1 MGGIIW
7 LPATFVA
14 FVLGYASG
22 LFRPALRAE
31 FPFVHRAAGTGP
43 AVRCGPGLA
52 ALWAEFSGDSCTAG
66 TLPALCCRLRLRLFA
81 AAVRAEAAGDAALSA
96 GAGPARGGRRGR
108 GYRCVCGLSL
118 LLRAHLIEVLGV
130 HAAHLSSHP
139 HAHKKRAV
147 PRRERPVR
155 HVKGWQQASSRRR
168 RPPRRRGGTGHAAR
182 ASSRR
187 PCGSLPTGPPARS
200 RGCCCRRSCGP
211 SGRCG

>member
-1 MGGIIW
+1 MRARQPSIVHPFRGGM
-7 LPATFVA
+7 P
-14 FVLGYASG
+14 SG
-22 LFRPALRAE
+22 KKIPVRDTAPQNSGPSLSPESGCSA
-31 FPFVHRAAGTGP
+31 PAGTALNSSSRRLNTSLFIP
-43 AVRCGPGLA
+43 ISRRRSPDQPLSSPPGDRRHGNA
-52 ALWAEFSGDSCTAG
+52 RRAPFAFHRPEERAFGGWGEF
-66 TLPALCCRLRLRLFA
+66 
-81 AAVRAEAAGDAALSA
+81 E
-96 GAGPARGGRRGR
+96 GGRET
-108 GYRCVCGLSL
+108 LSKGAPSPL
-118 LLRAHLIEVLGV
+118 KP
-130 HAAHLSSHP
+130 SP
-139 HAHKKRAV
+139 CHKKRAV